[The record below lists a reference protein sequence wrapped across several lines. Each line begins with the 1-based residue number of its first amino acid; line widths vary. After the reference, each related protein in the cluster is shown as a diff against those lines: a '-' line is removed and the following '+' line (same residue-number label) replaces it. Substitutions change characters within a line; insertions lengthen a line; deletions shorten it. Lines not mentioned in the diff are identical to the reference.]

1 MLGPNRASRRGRS
14 RGTSCGLSLI
24 LGPSSGHEAHPW
36 NSDEVL
42 ESRAAAE
49 VIISLA
55 SLTGIRKR
63 NVERASPFLVTGAIV
78 AAVINAVMEETAEAL
93 TEAQAEKT
101 PSRDSVAMEPTAV
114 CKLAALGPL
123 VISTDLDPAS
133 FDGISNSS

>member
-1 MLGPNRASRRGRS
+1 M
-14 RGTSCGLSLI
+14 I

-78 AAVINAVMEETAEAL
+78 AAVINAVMEETAEAITEAL
-93 TEAQAEKT
+93 AEAQAEKT
-101 PSRDSVAMEPTAV
+101 PSRDSVAMKPTAV